1 MIASMLLAAIVA
13 AAANVLGALVVT
25 VRRSWSVR
33 ALALMIALSAGF
45 MLSVAIA
52 DIIPE
57 AISQGG
63 KAAGAYVLAGFVLV
77 HVTQHVFVR
86 HFHFGEETHVVAR
99 SVAASA
105 LVGLLLHTLIDG
117 VAIASAFVVGPSL
130 GWLVF
135 GAIAL
140 HKLPEGL
147 AISSLVLAAGGTRR
161 AAVGAAALLGLATVA
176 GVLITGASPLLAQ
189 HGLALAGGVTVYV
202 GASNLIPEF
211 QGKPGWH
218 HSAMFVAGCVLYIVA
233 HTLLGPS

>member
-1 MIASMLLAAIVA
+1 MIASTLLAAIVA

-33 ALALMIALSAGF
+33 ALELMIALSAGF

-52 DIIPE
+52 DIIPQ

-63 KAAGAYVLAGFVLV
+63 KAAGAYVLTGFVLV

-117 VAIASAFVVGPSL
+117 VAIASAFVVSTSL

-147 AISSLVLAAGGTRR
+147 AIASLVLAAGWTRR
-161 AAVGAAALLGLATVA
+161 AAVGAAALLGAATVA
-176 GVLITGASPLLAQ
+176 GVLLTGASPLLST

-211 QGKPGWH
+211 QGKTGWH
-218 HSAMFVAGCVLYIVA
+218 HSAMFVAGCALYIAA
-233 HTLLGPS
+233 HALLGPS

>member
-1 MIASMLLAAIVA
+1 MPGTALVSALLAATGNLVGA
-13 AAANVLGALVVT
+13 AAVT
-25 VRRSWSVR
+25 TRRHWTTRS
-33 ALALMIALSAGF
+33 LELMIALSAGF

-57 AISQGG
+57 AIVRGG
-63 KAAGAYVLAGFVLV
+63 APAGEFVLGGFLLV
-77 HVTQHVFVR
+77 HLTQHVFVR

-99 SVAASA
+99 NVAASA
-105 LVGLLLHTLIDG
+105 LVGLLVHTLIDG
-117 VAIASAFVVGPSL
+117 VAIASAFAVGRPL
-130 GWLVF
+130 GVLVF

-147 AISSLVLAAGGTRR
+147 AISSLVLAAGGSR
-161 AAVGAAALLGLATVA
+161 AAALGAAAVLGGATLLGVFLTDV
-176 GVLITGASPLLAQ
+176 SPALTE

-218 HSAMFVAGCVLYIVA
+218 HSAAFLSGCALY
-233 HTLLGPS
+233 LLARLSLGAA

>member
-1 MIASMLLAAIVA
+1 MSGATLLASLVA
-13 AAANVLGALVVT
+13 ALANVIGALVVA
-25 VRRSWSVR
+25 VRRNWSVR
-33 ALALMIALSAGF
+33 ALELMIALSAGF

-57 AISQGG
+57 AISLGG
-63 KAAGAYVLAGFVLV
+63 KLAGAVVLTGFVLV

-99 SVAASA
+99 NVAASA

-117 VAIASAFVVGPSL
+117 VAIASAYRVSTSL

-135 GAIAL
+135 WAIAL

-147 AISSLVLAAGGTRR
+147 AISSLVLAAGGTRSV
-161 AAVGAAALLGLATVA
+161 AIGAAALLGCATVA
-176 GVLITGASPLLAQ
+176 GVIASSTFMLLEQ

-211 QGKPGWH
+211 QGKPGWR
-218 HSAMFVAGCVLYIVA
+218 HSAMFVVGCALYVMA
-233 HTLLGPS
+233 RVVFWPA